1 MRGGPAT
8 SVLITPLN
16 LPSRGEK
23 VSPSTFNKMDI
34 QALFDSFQQKK
45 IIVLG
50 DVMLDAYILG
60 NVSRISPEA
69 PVPIVSLRENDER
82 LGGAAN
88 VALNLASMGANP
100 VICSLI
106 GNDPEGNRLKQL
118 FAENNI
124 DSDGLVQSPGRK
136 TTVKTRVIGNNQQLL
151 RIDSEQTEDISPED
165 EQRLYDKITELV
177 SSGVDA
183 LVFEDYNKGV
193 LTESLITRVIA
204 LCREKGVATTVDPKK
219 KNFFAYQGV
228 TLFKPNLKEL
238 KEGHNLNF
246 SIRDTAAFEAAV
258 EALRTKLK
266 HEITFITLSEHG
278 VFIKNESAKHHIP
291 AHVRNIADV
300 SGAGDTVISLATLCL
315 CAGLPVEQIAA
326 ISNLAGGLVCEK
338 TGVVSI
344 DREELMEEVKML

>member
-1 MRGGPAT
+1 
-8 SVLITPLN
+8 
-16 LPSRGEK
+16 
-23 VSPSTFNKMDI
+23 MDI
-34 QALFDSFQQKK
+34 QTLFDSFRQKR

-50 DVMLDAYILG
+50 DVMLDSYILG

-69 PVPIVSLRENDER
+69 PVPIVSLRETDER

-88 VALNLASMGANP
+88 VALNLASLGAAP

-106 GNDPEGNRLKQL
+106 GADADGERLSSL
-118 FAENNI
+118 FAEHGI
-124 DSDGLVQSPGRK
+124 ASDGLVKSQGRK

-151 RIDSEQTEDISPED
+151 RIDSEQTNDITREEEDRLFMKIEQLISG
-165 EQRLYDKITELV
+165 
-177 SSGVDA
+177 GVDA

-193 LTESLITRVIA
+193 LAESLIQRVIA
-204 LCREKGVATTVDPKK
+204 LCNEKNIATTVDPKK

-238 KEGHNLNF
+238 KEGLDLNF
-246 SIRDTAAFEAAV
+246 SISDSMAFESAV
-258 EALRTKLK
+258 EALRSRLK

-278 VFIKNESAKHHIP
+278 VFIKNEEESHHIP
-291 AHVRNIADV
+291 AHIRNIADV

-315 CAGLPVEQIAA
+315 CAGLPIDRIAS

-338 TGVVSI
+338 AGVVSI
-344 DREELMEEVKML
+344 DKEELMEEIKMMNDE